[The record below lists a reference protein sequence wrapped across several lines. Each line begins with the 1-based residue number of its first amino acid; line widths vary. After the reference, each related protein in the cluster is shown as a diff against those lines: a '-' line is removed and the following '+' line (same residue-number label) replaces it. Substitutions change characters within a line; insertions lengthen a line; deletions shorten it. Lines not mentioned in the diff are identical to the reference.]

1 MLKKDERL
9 ALVVARYYYFDD
21 LPQGQIAQQLGLS
34 RQKVNRLLKKAK
46 EWGLVQ
52 ITLAS
57 NALWDLEESLQTLF
71 ALKEAQVVD
80 ARESTLSE
88 DVGRMAAEFMVR
100 RASTAKVVGIS
111 WGNTLS
117 SMIPWLNRMSAG
129 SEKKEAL
136 VQLNGSLTRS
146 FSPTNAG
153 VLFESVSRVIN
164 APTYQLPVPAVV
176 ESSDLRNKF
185 THESSVKSILELGR
199 QADLAVFGVGIP
211 ESQSVLAQAG
221 YLDSDELSELKDRY
235 QAVGD
240 ICSRY
245 FTKDGNIAWREL
257 DQRTIGIELED
268 LLRIPDRLCIAFGNH
283 KEPAVSAALRK
294 GYISSLVVDQ
304 SLAKAILSAANH
316 RIAISVQKGSVD

>member
-9 ALVVARYYYFDD
+9 ALVVARLYYFDD
-21 LPQGQIAQQLGLS
+21 LSQGQIAQQLGLS

-57 NALWDLEESLQTLF
+57 NTQWDLEQKLQTLF
-71 ALKEAQVVD
+71 ALKEVQVVD
-80 ARESTLSE
+80 ARKSMLSE
-88 DVGRMAAEFMVR
+88 DVGRLAAEFMVR
-100 RASTAKVVGIS
+100 RASTATVVGIS

-117 SMIPWLNRMSAG
+117 SMIPWLNRLPAG
-129 SEKKEAL
+129 SVKKEAL

-153 VLFESVSRVIN
+153 VLFESVSRVLN
-164 APTYQLPVPAVV
+164 APTYQLPLPAVV
-176 ESSDLRNKF
+176 EKSDLRNKF
-185 THESSVKSILELGR
+185 TDEPSVKSILELGR
-199 QADLAVFGVGIP
+199 KSDLVIFSVGVPGA
-211 ESQSVLAQAG
+211 ESVLAQAG
-221 YLDSDELSELKDRY
+221 YLDAGELWELKEHH

-245 FTKDGNIAWREL
+245 FTQAGNIAWKEL
-257 DQRTIGIELED
+257 DQRTIGIDLED
-268 LLRIPDRLCIAFGNH
+268 LLHIPDRLCIAFGNH

-304 SLAKAILSAANH
+304 SLAQAILDAANY
-316 RIAISVQKGSVD
+316 RTISMQEGSVK